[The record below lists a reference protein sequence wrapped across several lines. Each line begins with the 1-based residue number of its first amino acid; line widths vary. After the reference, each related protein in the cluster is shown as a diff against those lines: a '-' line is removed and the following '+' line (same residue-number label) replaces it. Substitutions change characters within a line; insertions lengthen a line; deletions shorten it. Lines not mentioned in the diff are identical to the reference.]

1 MQDHDMNR
9 KVMGLLGALLALPL
23 SAGAQD
29 GEWNFDPGMLAVTG
43 SDLLARTPDRQVDGL
58 FQAVHATAQADA
70 EAQALCGLFEPDA
83 DRSLSGLNAFAARLA
98 PASRDRFANAVA
110 DALVAAMQ
118 SSPQP
123 FDAAAAKQS
132 LKAAGATAA
141 ILHEGF
147 VAGISASGGD
157 TDSRTLRCRSLRWL
171 LDAMQTRP
179 AHERAAMTRLLLDEG
194 LARIAPVPVKAQ
206 VAAPGK

>member
-1 MQDHDMNR
+1 MNR
-9 KVMGLLGALLALPL
+9 KLIGLLGALLALPL
-23 SAGAQD
+23 SASAQD
-29 GEWNFDPGMLAVTG
+29 GDWSFDPGMLAAAG
-43 SDLLARTPDRQVDGL
+43 SDLLARTPDRQIDGL

-70 EAQALCGLFEPDA
+70 EAQALCALFEPDA
-83 DRSLSGLNAFAARLA
+83 DRSLSGLNAFASRLA

-147 VAGISASGGD
+147 VAGISASGVD
-157 TDSRTLRCRSLRWL
+157 ADSRTLRCRSLRWL
-171 LDAMQTRP
+171 LDAMQARP
-179 AHERAAMTRLLLDEG
+179 PRERAAMTRLLLDEG
-194 LARIAPVPVKAQ
+194 LTRMGPVPISAQ
-206 VAAPGK
+206 AAAPGK